1 MKTQYLYTII
11 CIGVTLLF
19 TSKGYT
25 QPRQSYVITNQND
38 TVTCNI
44 KKPLLFDDFGN
55 GYKYRLTKK
64 DSYKSLSP
72 DSIKAY
78 YLAEDSV
85 TYIAEP
91 LPGNK
96 KLRFVTLLEHG
107 KINLYQDKAQS
118 SGRNS
123 LNTWYASKSGAHL
136 FEIKTEGVTIGGSGN
151 SRDERKKA
159 LSDLLS
165 EDPPVAQ
172 NFAQKNDFSFKA
184 IRDAIVQYN
193 ADIK

>member
-1 MKTQYLYTII
+1 MKPQYLCTLTCVGIM
-11 CIGVTLLF
+11 LLF
-19 TSKGYT
+19 ISKGYT
-25 QPRQSYVITNQND
+25 QPRQSYIITNQND
-38 TVTCNI
+38 TLKCII
-44 KKPLLFDDFGN
+44 KKPLMFDDFGN
-55 GYKYRLTKK
+55 GYKYKLTKK
-64 DSYKSLSP
+64 DSYKPLNA

-78 YLAEDSV
+78 YLADDSV
-85 TYIAEP
+85 TYLAEL

-96 KLRFVTLLEHG
+96 KLRFVTLLEQG

-123 LNTWYASKSGAHL
+123 LNTWYASKNGGQL
-136 FEIKTEGVTIGGSGN
+136 FEIKTEGLTIGGSGT

-165 EDPPVAQ
+165 DNYILSQ
-172 NFAQKNDFSFKA
+172 SFTKKDDFSFKA
-184 IRDAIVQYN
+184 IRDVIEQYN